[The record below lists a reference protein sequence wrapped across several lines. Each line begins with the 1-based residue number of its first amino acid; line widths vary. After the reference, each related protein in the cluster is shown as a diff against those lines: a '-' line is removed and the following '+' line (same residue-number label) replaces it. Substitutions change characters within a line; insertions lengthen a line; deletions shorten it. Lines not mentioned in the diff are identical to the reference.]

1 MNKQIIIEYNNK
13 EYTLEFNRASV
24 MRLEMLGFDISK
36 ASERP
41 LNSISLLFYGAFL
54 MNQPH
59 TKKELTDEILSTM
72 KNVKALFEKLIEMYN
87 EPLKFLSDEDDEGN
101 AGWEATF

>member
-24 MRLEMLGFDISK
+24 MKLETLGFDITK
-36 ASERP
+36 VSERP

-54 MNQPH
+54 MDQPH

-72 KNVKALFEKLIEMYN
+72 KNVNALLGKLVEMYN
-87 EPLKFLSDEDDEGN
+87 EPIKFLADEDSEGN
-101 AGWEATF
+101 VGWEATF